1 MNERTINIA
10 GRKFHKLTA
19 LKMMGRIGKNSLW
32 LFRCECGNEKTIRAS
47 NVKSKVNPTTSCG
60 CALGYEDLT
69 GRRYGKL
76 EVLERVCN
84 DSSRNARWLC
94 RCDCG
99 IKTTASGSA
108 LRIGKKTCVCLR
120 GEPHGEAGHGHETVE
135 YRTWS
140 AMIRRCHNPKAP
152 QFKHYGGRGVR
163 VSDEWRESYLA
174 FLAHVGRRP
183 SDKHSIDRIN
193 NDGNYEAGNV
203 RWSTKD
209 VQANNTRANVWIE
222 HDGKRMTAAQWDIH
236 MGFAS
241 GTVAT
246 RLGNGA
252 SAEQALT
259 RPYKPHAP
267 HGSIMLK
274 VVKRRKAK
282 PPISQN

>member
-1 MNERTINIA
+1 MYSRTTDIT

-19 LKMMGRIGKNSLW
+19 IRRAGVIGRNALW
-32 LFRCECGNEKTIRAS
+32 LFRCECGNEKILSAR
-47 NVKSKVNPTTSCG
+47 NVKVKVRPTTSCG
-60 CALGYEDLT
+60 CATGYEDLT

-99 IKTTASGSA
+99 IKTTASGSV
-108 LRIGKKTCVCLR
+108 LRSGKKSCVCLR
-120 GEPHGEAGHGHETVE
+120 GEPHGETHPETVE
-135 YRTWS
+135 YRAWC
-140 AMIRRCHNPKAP
+140 AMIGRCHNPNVP
-152 QFKHYGGRGVR
+152 QFKHYGGRGIR

-203 RWSTKD
+203 QWATRD
-209 VQANNTRANVWIE
+209 VQNNNTRSNVWIE
-222 HDGKRMTAAQWDIH
+222 YGGKRMTAAQWDREL
-236 MGFAS
+236 GFAG
-241 GTVAT
+241 GTVACRIISGMSVERALSRT
-246 RLGNGA
+246 YRR
-252 SAEQALT
+252 QAP
-259 RPYKPHAP
+259 R
-267 HGSIMLK
+267 GSIMLK

-282 PPISQN
+282 LPISQN